1 MTLIEQRPF
10 LQSQERKILFADR
23 RKEKKRGHP
32 SKGKQ
37 TTVSSALCLIYS
49 SLNRGS
55 AKPVLIRTEGH
66 PEKCTIT
73 SSDVSTKIL
82 QISV

>member
-10 LQSQERKILFADR
+10 LRSQERYYLQIEEK
-23 RKEKKRGHP
+23 RKRGGHP